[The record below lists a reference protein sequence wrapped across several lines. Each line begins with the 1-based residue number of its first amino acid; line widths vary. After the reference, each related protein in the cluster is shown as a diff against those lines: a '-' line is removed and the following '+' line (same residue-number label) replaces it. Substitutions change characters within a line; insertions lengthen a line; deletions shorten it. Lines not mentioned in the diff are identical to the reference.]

1 MHKYSLIQRQTA
13 IRELL
18 REETALVI
26 PELAT
31 RFGVSEMT
39 VRRDLD
45 RMAEGGKVRRTHG
58 GAVVSERMAFE
69 FDFAQRR
76 LEHQAEKR
84 AIARRAR
91 ELVRPGHRLII
102 DSGTTTLELACL
114 LADFEKLTVITPSL
128 AVASAL
134 QFSRGI
140 ETILLG
146 GVVRRGSPD
155 LAGLATET
163 VLGLFA
169 ADLAFQGADAIDAEG
184 AMYTGDLRVAQVDR
198 AIRSRAERTYILA
211 DSSKIGRTA
220 LCRNG
225 FVYEAAGWITDA
237 GISRRDC
244 ARYRKLGTP
253 LILAKEKP

>member
-1 MHKYSLIQRQTA
+1 MEKYSLIQRQTA

-18 REETALVI
+18 RKESALGI
-26 PELAT
+26 PELAA
-31 RFGVSEMT
+31 RFRVSEMT

-45 RMAEGGKVRRTHG
+45 RLAEGGKVRRTHG

-76 LEHQAEKR
+76 REHQSEKR
-84 AIARRAR
+84 AIARRAL
-91 ELVRPGHRLII
+91 ELIRPGHRLII

-114 LADFEKLTVITPSL
+114 LADFERLTVITPSL

-134 QFSRGI
+134 QYSPGI
-140 ETILLG
+140 ETVLLG
-146 GVVRRGSPD
+146 GVLRRGSPD

-198 AIRSRAERTYILA
+198 AIRSRAGRTYVLA

-225 FVYEAAGWITDA
+225 FVYETDGWITDA
-237 GISRRDC
+237 GIPRRDFT
-244 ARYRKLGTP
+244 RYRKLGTP
-253 LILAKEKP
+253 LIVAKEKS

>member
-1 MHKYSLIQRQTA
+1 MKKHSLIQRQTA
-13 IRELL
+13 IREFL
-18 REETALVI
+18 RAGTELSI
-26 PELAT
+26 PELAA

-45 RMAEGGKVRRTHG
+45 RLAEGGEVRRLHG
-58 GAVVSERMAFE
+58 GAVVTERMAFE

-76 LEHQAEKR
+76 LERQAQKR
-84 AIARRAR
+84 AIARRAL

-114 LADFEKLTVITPSL
+114 LADFGKLTVITPSL

-134 QFSRGI
+134 QYSSGI
-140 ETILLG
+140 ETVLLG

-169 ADLAFQGADAIDAEG
+169 ADLAFQGADAIDREG
-184 AMYTGDLRVAQVDR
+184 AMYTSDLRVAQVDR
-198 AIRSRAERTYILA
+198 AIRSRAERTYVLA

-225 FVYEAAGWITDA
+225 FVFETAGWITDA
-237 GISRRDC
+237 GIRRPDR
-244 ARYRKLGTP
+244 ARYRKMGTP
-253 LILAKEKP
+253 LILTQEKP